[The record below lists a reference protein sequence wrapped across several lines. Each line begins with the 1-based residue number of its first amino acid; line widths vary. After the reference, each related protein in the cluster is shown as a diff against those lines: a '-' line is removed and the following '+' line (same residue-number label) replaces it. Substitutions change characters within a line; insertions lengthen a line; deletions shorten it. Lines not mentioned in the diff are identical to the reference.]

1 VDTAQITQA
10 ESCTQNKGTAA
21 GNAKELNQ
29 LLMLMSVISC
39 FFEVR
44 KFVLTQTGATD
55 ALQLL

>member
-1 VDTAQITQA
+1 
-10 ESCTQNKGTAA
+10 
-21 GNAKELNQ
+21 
-29 LLMLMSVISC
+29 MLMSVISC